1 MRCCSEWT
9 HALGCLSSGCG
20 SKRSTKPWT
29 ASSPPL
35 AAHAAFDPLW
45 RAKMARD
52 SCTKSQARKAGY
64 RWLAEQLG
72 MPYKKTHIGDFDLAE
87 CQRVVEVCN
96 MVNAARAEALKEIQ
110 E

>member
-1 MRCCSEWT
+1 M
-9 HALGCLSSGCG
+9 
-20 SKRSTKPWT
+20 
-29 ASSPPL
+29 